1 MDTVQVDQLFLS
13 WVDVVEM
20 LIFSLK
26 IAAVHTEDDLEVKI
40 FIRDIKLS
48 RSEVLKL
55 LKMANLTHHGYEREV
70 SSKTLKRPGSS
81 KSEFKVS
88 TVIFAFRI

>member
-1 MDTVQVDQLFLS
+1 MDTVQVD
-13 WVDVVEM
+13 VVEM
-20 LIFSLK
+20 PIFSLK
-26 IAAVHTEDDLEVKI
+26 IAAVDTEDNLEVKI

-55 LKMANLTHHGYEREV
+55 LRMANLTNHGYEREV
-70 SSKTLKRPGSS
+70 STTTVKRPGSS

-88 TVIFAFRI
+88 TAIFAFRIQWI